1 MRLLGVRRERPAEK
15 YRVGDER
22 NAMALRREDLSPEQL
37 ARQEGLDLSWAEA
50 QRELADP
57 EFRAYLEASIR
68 RIDEGPPAPTLT
80 REEFLAQTE
89 IFDE

>member
-1 MRLLGVRRERPAEK
+1 
-15 YRVGDER
+15 
-22 NAMALRREDLSPEQL
+22 MALRREDLSPEQL

-57 EFRAYLEASIR
+57 EFRAYLEALVP
-68 RIDEGPPAPTLT
+68 RIDAKDPPAPPLT
-80 REEFLAQTE
+80 PEGFLALTD

>member
-1 MRLLGVRRERPAEK
+1 
-15 YRVGDER
+15 
-22 NAMALRREDLSPEQL
+22 MALRREDLSPEQL

-68 RIDEGPPAPTLT
+68 RIDAKDPPAPILT
-80 REEFLAQTE
+80 REEFFALTD

>member
-1 MRLLGVRRERPAEK
+1 MAV
-15 YRVGDER
+15 
-22 NAMALRREDLSPEQL
+22 ALRREDLSPEQL
-37 ARQEGLDLSWAEA
+37 ARQEGLDRSWAEA

-80 REEFLAQTE
+80 REEFLARTD

>member
-1 MRLLGVRRERPAEK
+1 
-15 YRVGDER
+15 
-22 NAMALRREDLSPEQL
+22 MALRREDLSPEQL

-57 EFRAYLEASIR
+57 EFRSYLEASLR
-68 RIDEGPPAPTLT
+68 RIDEGAPAPTLT
-80 REEFLAQTE
+80 REEFLALTD

>member
-1 MRLLGVRRERPAEK
+1 
-15 YRVGDER
+15 
-22 NAMALRREDLSPEQL
+22 MALRREDLSPEQL

-68 RIDEGPPAPTLT
+68 RIDEGPPA
-80 REEFLAQTE
+80 RR
-89 IFDE
+89 